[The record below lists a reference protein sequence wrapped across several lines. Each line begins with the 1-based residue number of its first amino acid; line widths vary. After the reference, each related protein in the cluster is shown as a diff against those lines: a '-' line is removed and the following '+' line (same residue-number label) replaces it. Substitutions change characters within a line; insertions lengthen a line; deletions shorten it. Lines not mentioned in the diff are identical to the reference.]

1 MLQNNKTFLPTPSA
15 HLSKIV
21 LFLNAGFLAYVLS
34 ACGANVP
41 IEEVLVKDPKET
53 KAQEVAREESAIQ
66 QENAIIDVHTTP
78 LINRFTNYS
87 AYGSLNGF
95 YNSVDNLNSPMQN
108 GMYGGYYMPYYYMPY
123 GFMPYGSGLMP
134 YGPYGY
140 GAPLETE
147 TKKDKKSN
155 KKLYDFTKNSG
166 LEGINLE
173 KSPTLKSH
181 KKSDKK
187 FYKQLAKN
195 NIAEGVSMPVVN
207 FNKALSFG
215 PYFER
220 TKSKKTQYMDGG
232 LMMHIRF

>member
-1 MLQNNKTFLPTPSA
+1 MKKGYIRGDLMRIIKS
-15 HLSKIV
+15 
-21 LFLNAGFLAYVLS
+21 LFLVSFVAYSS
-34 ACGANVP
+34 AFAT
-41 IEEVLVKDPKET
+41 D
-53 KAQEVAREESAIQ
+53 
-66 QENAIIDVHTTP
+66 
-78 LINRFTNYS
+78 
-87 AYGSLNGF
+87 
-95 YNSVDNLNSPMQN
+95 
-108 GMYGGYYMPYYYMPY
+108 
-123 GFMPYGSGLMP
+123 
-134 YGPYGY
+134 
-140 GAPLETE
+140 LETE
-147 TKKDKKSN
+147 TKNDKKSGEKFYKFHKNHGSETEAKNN

-173 KSPTLKSH
+173 KSPSLKSH

-195 NIAEGVSMPVVN
+195 NITEGVSMPVVN

>member
-1 MLQNNKTFLPTPSA
+1 MR
-15 HLSKIV
+15 IV
-21 LFLNAGFLAYVLS
+21 KNLFLVSFVAYSS
-34 ACGANVP
+34 AFAVD
-41 IEEVLVKDPKET
+41 LET
-53 KAQEVAREESAIQ
+53 GTKSEKKSSKKLYELHK
-66 QENAIIDVHTTP
+66 NH
-78 LINRFTNYS
+78 
-87 AYGSLNGF
+87 G
-95 YNSVDNLNSPMQN
+95 
-108 GMYGGYYMPYYYMPY
+108 
-123 GFMPYGSGLMP
+123 
-134 YGPYGY
+134 
-140 GAPLETE
+140 LETE
-147 TKKDKKSN
+147 AKKDKKN
-155 KKLYDFTKNSG
+155 DKKLYNFTKNSA

-181 KKSDKK
+181 KKSNKK